1 MSPLDMGVFN
11 TAKNYFVVCKKDTR
25 IAIFLWRGKN
35 QTLLEWSSVFELF
48 CQTRFKYISNSL
60 RDKVKQ
66 SRAVSQINTT
76 GLQ

>member
-1 MSPLDMGVFN
+1 MANFDQVWTYEVVGRKFEQHMSPLDMGVFN

-48 CQTRFKYISNSL
+48 CQTRF
-60 RDKVKQ
+60 
-66 SRAVSQINTT
+66 
-76 GLQ
+76 